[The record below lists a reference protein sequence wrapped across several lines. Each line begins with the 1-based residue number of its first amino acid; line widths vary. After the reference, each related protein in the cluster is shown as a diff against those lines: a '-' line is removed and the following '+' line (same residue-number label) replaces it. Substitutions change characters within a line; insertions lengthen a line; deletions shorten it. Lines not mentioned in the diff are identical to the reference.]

1 MYSDEKSDEIMGE
14 LEKLPGEVED
24 LLRRTEVECR
34 DLAEE
39 YSGEDIFYCMGSGP
53 NYGLAYK
60 LAMTMLMEGAL
71 KHSCPLYSGEFRHG
85 LIERVEE
92 GVPVIFLESGLP
104 GDELTE
110 RALRFCE
117 KLGAENLVFRMS
129 DYSDLNGLMSP
140 FVLAVPLEWF
150 VYYLAHF
157 NGEDPGSTRHI
168 GKVRY

>member
-1 MYSDEKSDEIMGE
+1 
-14 LEKLPGEVED
+14 
-24 LLRRTEVECR
+24 
-34 DLAEE
+34 
-39 YSGEDIFYCMGSGP
+39 
-53 NYGLAYK
+53 
-60 LAMTMLMEGAL
+60 
-71 KHSCPLYSGEFRHG
+71 
-85 LIERVEE
+85 
-92 GVPVIFLESGLP
+92 VIFLESGLP

-117 KLGAENLVFRMS
+117 NLGVENLVFRMS
-129 DYSDLNGLMSP
+129 DYSDLNGLLSP